1 LRHVSLNDTQ
11 PSILSSLRGG
21 PQAHLFSFTQGNA
34 PFIQHMSRHNPILT
48 RTFAL
53 IEPVCHS
60 AGYEL
65 VDMRF
70 TMEHGGWTLRV
81 CIDLLPV
88 DNIQFDLS
96 QPIAKVDT
104 SDCERASREISAV
117 LDVED
122 PIPQAYSLEV
132 SSPGI
137 DRPLRTKAH
146 FQMFA
151 GAETRLTMA
160 VPHTTSQGTE
170 RRNFKGIIEGTS
182 GVGAGAMVQLKVDGV
197 SYSLRI
203 EDIDQARLVPD
214 WDEVMRGKSGVLKP
228 EQPDKAT
235 KSNKAGVAGKS
246 GGNAKKKT
254 APPTGLES

>member
-1 LRHVSLNDTQ
+1 
-11 PSILSSLRGG
+11 
-21 PQAHLFSFTQGNA
+21 
-34 PFIQHMSRHNPILT
+34 MSRHNPILT

-70 TMEHGGWTLRV
+70 TMEHGSWTLRV
-81 CIDLLPV
+81 CIDLLPA
-88 DNIQFDLS
+88 DNDTRDLS
-96 QPIAKVDT
+96 EPIAKVDT

-122 PIPQAYSLEV
+122 PIAQAYSLEV

-146 FQMFA
+146 FQTFV
-151 GAETRLTMA
+151 GAETKLTMA
-160 VPHTTSQGTE
+160 VPHSTTQGTE
-170 RRNFKGIIEGTS
+170 RRNFKGVIEGVS
-182 GVGAGAMVQLKVDGV
+182 GSGAAAMVQLKVDGV

-214 WDEVMRGKSGVLKP
+214 WDQVMKGKSGVVK
-228 EQPDKAT
+228 PDKPVKGT
-235 KSNKAGVAGKS
+235 E
-246 GGNAKKKT
+246 KKKR
-254 APPTGLES
+254 PQ